1 MYKLNVGDK
10 IQIQCYKHNG
20 KIHRSWDEAVFL
32 DEKKDYLVF
41 GNMKTLVTESEG
53 NTWRTKEPAIMYFFK
68 HKWFNIICQLKKD
81 GIYYY
86 CNIASPFIIE
96 DHTIK
101 YIDYD
106 LDLRIFPSLEYKVLD
121 RMEYKYHKKIMNYSS
136 DLDIAIKNGLNELLN
151 EYKNGAVYFNK
162 DVNQKYCYKYM
173 ELKNKKSSKVC
184 EKNEY
189 NNIVNEKK

>member
-96 DHTIK
+96 DNTIK

-106 LDLRIFPSLEYKVLD
+106 LDLRIFPSKEYKVLD

-136 DLDIAIKNGLNELLN
+136 DLDKAIQNGLNILIK
-151 EYKNGAVYFNK
+151 EYKNHSIYFDKEN
-162 DVNQKYCYKYM
+162 NENYCINYM
-173 ELKNKKSSKVC
+173 KVRN
-184 EKNEY
+184 EKNGKNFRKVEY
-189 NNIVNEKK
+189 NNNVNKEK